1 MNNVK
6 MLFVIINFLM
16 ISVGCSGEVLIQK
29 RVTIGDANY
38 YTLTLQ
44 PTESRNSITGVVI
57 PQDKEQ
63 AFKELEIMLPKTLK
77 VALKQSAESIAIDN
91 VNENECFYAYRYM
104 FLKNF
109 QLKENLEN
117 ETMFYS
123 DFIQTLTD
131 IWPIEAGSKIF
142 EHYNS
147 FNIRGDENI
156 IMMIVEEYAASL
168 IDTENLLA
176 KKISDLKQKEKE
188 NTTPRGTNESL
199 C

>member
-1 MNNVK
+1 MHNVK
-6 MLFVIINFLM
+6 ILFIFINFLI

-44 PTESRNSITGVVI
+44 PTESRNSLTGVVI

-77 VALKQSAESIAIDN
+77 VALKQSAESIAIGN
-91 VNENECFYAYRYM
+91 VNENECFYACRYM

-147 FNIRGDENI
+147 FNIQGGENI
-156 IMMIVEEYAASL
+156 IMMIVEECAASL
-168 IDTENLLA
+168 IDAENLLA
-176 KKISDLKQKEKE
+176 KKISDLKEKRA
-188 NTTPRGTNESL
+188 RGLKDPCELNVR
-199 C
+199 